1 VSLTRIRKPLQLA
14 ALTVS
19 MMVWA
24 SAARAFNPLPTWA
37 FAQVGVGD
45 QKTLAYVAGV
55 RWDAPWQ
62 WRTRYGTLTGYFEAG
77 FGRWAT
83 ESRPLHSA
91 AWPTQISLTP
101 VLRLQRDPSS
111 PWFGELGV
119 GVNYIVPIF
128 HSGTKRFSTE
138 FNFGDHI
145 AVGRRFGAQ
154 QRYELALRFEH
165 FSNAGIAHP
174 NPGENFG
181 QLRISVHF

>member
-1 VSLTRIRKPLQLA
+1 MALLA
-14 ALTVS
+14 RPVRALDL
-19 MMVWA
+19 WP
-24 SAARAFNPLPTWA
+24 SAAFG
-37 FAQVGVGD
+37 QIGVGD
-45 QKTLAYVAGV
+45 QHTLAYVAGA

-62 WRTRYGTLTGYFEAG
+62 WRTTVGTFTGYFETG

-91 AWPTQISLTP
+91 AWPTQFSLTP
-101 VLRLQRDPSS
+101 VLRLQRDAAS

-119 GVNYIVPIF
+119 GVNYIVPLF

-145 AVGRRFGAQ
+145 AVGRHFGSKQ
-154 QRYELALRFEH
+154 QYELSLRLEH
-165 FSNAGIAHP
+165 FSNAGISHP

-181 QLRISVHF
+181 QLRMAVHF